1 MDARISKKK
10 SEIKYLGI
18 DIVDEI
24 IKKNKKKYEN
34 EKVKFAS
41 FDIINFYTEE
51 KFDLVFMRDFFIHIN
66 NSDIKKILIN
76 LQKMNIDYFAFENY
90 DIKKNDDVT
99 IGSHRKINLKLD
111 PFNLEEPMYYFKDY
125 EEDKYIYFYKKS
137 ALNNKINQNQSL

>member
-1 MDARISKKK
+1 M
-10 SEIKYLGI
+10 
-18 DIVDEI
+18 
-24 IKKNKKKYEN
+24 
-34 EKVKFAS
+34 KFAS
-41 FDIINFYTEE
+41 FDIVNFYTEE

-137 ALNNKINQNQSL
+137 ALNNKINQN